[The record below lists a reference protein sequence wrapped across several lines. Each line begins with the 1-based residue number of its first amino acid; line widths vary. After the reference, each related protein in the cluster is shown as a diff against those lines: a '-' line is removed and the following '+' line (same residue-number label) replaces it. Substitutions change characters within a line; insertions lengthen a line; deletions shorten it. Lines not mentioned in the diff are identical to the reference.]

1 LEKSAAMTRDL
12 NDRLYALLRDLK
24 KPAGDFTCEC
34 GEDACDRSVQ
44 LSLPE
49 YLSLRV
55 HRGEPVLSPEHD

>member
-1 LEKSAAMTRDL
+1 MEKSAAMTRDL

-24 KPAGDFTCEC
+24 KSSGEFTCEC
-34 GEDACDRSVQ
+34 GQDDRSVQ